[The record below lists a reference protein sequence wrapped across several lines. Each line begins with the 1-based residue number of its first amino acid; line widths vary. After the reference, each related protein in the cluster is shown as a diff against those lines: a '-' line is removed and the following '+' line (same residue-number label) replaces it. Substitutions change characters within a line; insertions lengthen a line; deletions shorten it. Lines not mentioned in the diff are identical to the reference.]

1 MKQSKSLE
9 LTEYCCGNCH
19 GNTWELS
26 IAHSDDG
33 KTYLAISCANKKCI
47 ETKRRE
53 LGIEETDEE
62 AWILWDQFDISG
74 QGYDRDQCETETSVL
89 N

>member
-1 MKQSKSLE
+1 MESLE

-26 IAHSDDG
+26 VAHSDTG
-33 KTYLAISCANKKCI
+33 KTYLVISCANKDCVK
-47 ETKRRE
+47 KRRE
-53 LGIEETDEE
+53 ELDVDENDTD
-62 AWILWDQFDISG
+62 ALVIWDQFDISG
-74 QGYDRDQCETETSVL
+74 QGYDKQEEEDNATY